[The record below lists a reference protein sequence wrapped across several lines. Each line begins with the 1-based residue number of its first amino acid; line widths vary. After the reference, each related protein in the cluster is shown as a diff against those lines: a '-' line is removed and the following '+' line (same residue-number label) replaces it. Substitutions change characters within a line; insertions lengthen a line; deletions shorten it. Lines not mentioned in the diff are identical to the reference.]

1 LRNAQVA
8 RGRSRRDPKPSH
20 ATCKRGAAKPNGT
33 SRIATAANVGGLF
46 FPQSQSLGIDRGE
59 YSVALLDKIVYAGV
73 SNSSFEQGSKDLA
86 KLAEIEVS
94 IKQVERV
101 CRRIGAERL
110 AQRQDS
116 IDGYRALPLARRKEA
131 PQDVAAPELAVV
143 GCDGG
148 RLQILERSGAPV
160 EAEEATD
167 VEDTRRGQHW
177 REDKIG
183 LLQTM
188 QSSIT
193 SEDPCPEIPESFTNP
208 TRILKLARELK
219 KRASP
224 GEDAVRESPEPE
236 IGVETLSENRQVY
249 EPPEVQERRLVASRV
264 RWPDFGNLLASAAWQ
279 WGLFAAKRKAF
290 IGDGSDNNWTIW
302 RQHFSSFTP
311 VLDFIH
317 ALSYVFAAATAG
329 RKFTEGWSVYEQWI
343 QWVWKGEVAQV
354 IAALA
359 QRQLELGGPSP
370 DESETTPGLL
380 VARALTYLQNHQS
393 QMQYAEYRR
402 QGLPIT
408 SSYVES
414 AVKQFNQRV
423 KGTEKF
429 WSEHGAEAILQLRA
443 DLLSD
448 DEPLPRFWEARQTKQ
463 TGQRP
468 YRRAG

>member
-1 LRNAQVA
+1 M
-8 RGRSRRDPKPSH
+8 
-20 ATCKRGAAKPNGT
+20 
-33 SRIATAANVGGLF
+33 
-46 FPQSQSLGIDRGE
+46 GIDRGA
-59 YSVALLDKIVYAGV
+59 YSVAMLDKIVYAGV
-73 SNSSFEQGSKDLA
+73 NNSSFAQGSQDLS
-86 KLAEIEVS
+86 KLAEVEVS

-101 CRRIGAERL
+101 CKRIGAERV
-110 AQRQDS
+110 AERDEAVE
-116 IDGYRALPLARRKEA
+116 GYQALPLTKRKEA
-131 PQDVAAPELAVV
+131 PAGVAAPELAVV

-148 RLQILERSGAPV
+148 RLQILDRTGALI

-167 VEDTRRGQHW
+167 AEDGRRGKHW

-183 LLQTM
+183 LLMTM
-188 QSSIT
+188 T
-193 SEDPCPEIPESFTNP
+193 SAVSASDPYPEIPEPFVDP

-219 KRASP
+219 KQAP
-224 GEDAVRESPEPE
+224 PREEAAKETPEPE
-236 IGVETLSENRQVY
+236 IGVETLAENRHVY
-249 EPPEVQERRLVASRV
+249 EPPEVQEKRFVGSRV
-264 RWPDFGNLLASAAWQ
+264 RWPDFGPILAASAWAW
-279 WGLFAAKRKAF
+279 GFFGAKRKAF

-317 ALSYVFAAATAG
+317 ALSYVFAAAMAD
-329 RKFTEGWSVYEQWI
+329 RKFPEGWSIYVQWI
-343 QWVWKGEVAQV
+343 GWVWSGEVTQV

-359 QRQLELGGPSP
+359 QRQLELGTPTEADGDTSP
-370 DESETTPGLL
+370 RQI
-380 VARALTYLQNHQS
+380 VAQALTYLQNHQS

-429 WSEHGAEAILQLRA
+429 WSEAGAEALLQLRA
-443 DLLSD
+443 DYLSE
-448 DEPLPRFWEARQTKQ
+448 DEPLDRFWQTRQAEQ

-468 YRRAG
+468 YRLAA